1 MNRSRSPWSKLFSL
15 LAALAVALGLLAPL
29 GSARPVGAQASPP
42 TPLAFHPITIATTDP
57 SAGLVSIDWLQSAG
71 DWVAYATGARVC
83 GGCSPALTGL
93 HLVNT
98 LNGRHIDIRGAMW
111 GFSFTAGGGT
121 TGIRQSSVLFNP
133 PYLLWEQPGRPVPQG
148 YNFVPGDFDCT
159 LCLYNV
165 DTGQGGPAT
174 ALRAINPNPP
184 SDPSALNSVVPL
196 DLTYDGRVLVV
207 ATGATQGD
215 HFWVVDLKTGEKTP
229 LPFPVRAAT
238 VVQAVLLYNTNIAW
252 IEHDPNVSEGG
263 RLLAYTDP
271 AAGAV
276 QVDAQATNLQRVGS
290 HIYWW
295 GAPGLQHYDIT
306 SPRPAQFPVIAGATR
321 NYAVDL
327 GYNTDTG
334 LGSTLAWMAPTPSS
348 DNRTTLTVE
357 GAGGSPPY
365 LQAALTDRASTDE
378 PHASVSLGGDK
389 IAYVTYQDPTG
400 DPRFQVQV
408 VWLLHRDDAFG
419 QVWTKADGPVA
430 AGQAARTWL
439 WGPQPFYLGMEA
451 YANPMTNGRRMV
463 EYYDKSR
470 MEINNPRTY
479 DKDKDPF
486 YVSNGLLVA
495 EMVSSE
501 MRVGDTEVITARVP
515 STIPVAGDP
524 RKDNPLTPGYT
535 ALAGV
540 ASLHGE
546 HQAAARLGQ
555 PVDQTLD
562 VNGIVGLLPA
572 GSPLHAT
579 YAAFAPQTGHNIP
592 DVFWPYLQGMA
603 TTYGFDWT
611 FVTGYPITEGYW
623 TQMRVGGH
631 DYPVLVQA
639 FQRRV
644 LTYAPDFAPE
654 WRVQQGNVG
663 QHYFEWRY
671 TLNGQ

>member
-1 MNRSRSPWSKLFSL
+1 MSRSLPRWSKLFSL

-29 GSARPVGAQASPP
+29 SQASAQTPP
-42 TPLAFHPITIATTDP
+42 PAPLAFHPITIATTDP
-57 SAGLVSIDWLQSAG
+57 RAGLVTIEWLQSAG
-71 DWVAYATGARVC
+71 DWVAYATGAQGC
-83 GGCSPALTGL
+83 GHCGTHLTAL
-93 HLVNT
+93 HLVNA
-98 LNGRHIDIRGAMW
+98 LNGRHVDINGATW
-111 GFSFTAGGGT
+111 GYSYSSNGAPVGIKQTSIRFS
-121 TGIRQSSVLFNP
+121 P
-133 PYLLWEQPGRPVPQG
+133 PYLIWEQPGPTPPQS
-148 YNFVPGDFDCT
+148 YSYEPGDFNCT

-174 ALRAINPNPP
+174 VLQVAGSIPAV
-184 SDPSALNSVVPL
+184 DPFKLNAVTPL
-196 DLTYDGRVLVV
+196 DMSYDGRVLVV
-207 ATGATQGD
+207 AAGATQGD
-215 HFWVVDLKTGEKTP
+215 HFWVVDLKTGEKTQ
-229 LPFPVRAAT
+229 LPFT
-238 VVQAVLLYNTNIAW
+238 VSAPLVAEAVLLYSTDIAW
-252 IEHDPNVSEGG
+252 IEHTPGVPEGG
-263 RLLAYTDP
+263 LLKEYIEHQPAPVQLDDQASGLQRISPIIYWQG
-271 AAGAV
+271 AAG
-276 QVDAQATNLQRVGS
+276 L
-290 HIYWW
+290 
-295 GAPGLQHYDIT
+295 HYYDT
-306 SPRPAQFPVIAGATR
+306 FAPRPAQFPTIPNASRT
-321 NYAVDL
+321 YAVDG
-327 GYNTDTG
+327 GYRDG
-334 LGSTLAWMAPTPSS
+334 PGGGVGSTLAWLDPLPSPETG
-348 DNRTTLTVE
+348 TTLTVE
-357 GAGGSPPY
+357 GDVGSPIY
-365 LQAALTDRASTDE
+365 LQAALPDRVNVA
-378 PHASVSLGGDK
+378 PHASLSVGGDK
-389 IAYVTYQDPTG
+389 IAFVTYKSTPGEPQ
-400 DPRFQVQV
+400 FFIQVA
-408 VWLLHRDDAFG
+408 WLVNRDDAFG
-419 QVWTKADGPVA
+419 QVWAKADGPVA

-451 YANPMTNGRRMV
+451 YANPMTSGRRMV

-495 EMVSSE
+495 EMISSE